1 VESVSTLIG
10 QMEKAESS
18 QEVWHLLLDYIT
30 ERGFQAASYGYGY
43 LSPRSTPEEVGSGQ
57 TTSLKAALEG
67 RAWITTLP
75 KKAVEEYLTRKYQKM
90 HPMLLQMEK
99 QSMQPLYMARERLDP
114 DDPNYADFDHL
125 LSRAEH
131 YGIRSAVGFPLYH
144 PLSRSHG
151 EVSLHCAEPIDRLY
165 EIMAEH
171 GHQVHLAALYMHTFY
186 QPLERRERA
195 AKVGIKGRPLEV
207 LEQLYAGYTNSQ
219 IADRLGVSAPTVS
232 FHIKE
237 LREALA
243 VSSTREI
250 LPMALRL
257 GLLHE

>member
-1 VESVSTLIG
+1 
-10 QMEKAESS
+10 MEKAETSH
-18 QEVWHLLLDYIT
+18 EVWQLLLDYIT
-30 ERGFQAASYGYGY
+30 ERGFKAASYGYGY
-43 LSPRSTPEEVGSGQ
+43 MSPRSTVEEVETGD
-57 TTSLKAALEG
+57 TVSLKAALSG
-67 RAWITTLP
+67 RTWITTLP
-75 KKAVEEYLTRKYQKM
+75 KEAVQEYLARNYQNI
-90 HPMLLQMEK
+90 HPMLHQIETH
-99 QSMQPLYMARERLDP
+99 SMQPLYMAREILDP
-114 DDPNYADFDHL
+114 NDPNYADYDHL
-125 LSRAEH
+125 LARAAH
-131 YGIRSAVGFPLYH
+131 YGIRSAIGFPLYH

-151 EVSLHCAEPIDRLY
+151 EVSFHCAEPIDRLR
-165 EIMAEH
+165 EIMAEY
-171 GHQVHLAALYMHTFY
+171 GNQVHLAALYMHTFY

-219 IADRLGVSAPTVS
+219 IADRMGVSAPTVS